1 MDFNPNISLFKSA
14 KSNMPY
20 NEFGISIEVLLGFIK
35 NGTYKSKVE
44 AVRACENKSL
54 RSELKKQLE
63 AVTFSGL
70 FSKRNANSL
79 IKYSGIICH
88 DVDNLEENELQKLK
102 KELSE
107 CVFVYAVFISPS
119 GNGLKVL
126 FRTETDASQ
135 HLEAWTSI
143 GNYLKEYFGIIPDVS
158 CKDICRLCF
167 VSYDEELFI
176 NEDSAII
183 TNDFVTINS
192 NDFIEEFKNDTSE
205 KLLEEKPV
213 IEKTYNVSASLEERF
228 LQICH
233 DTAIKKS
240 PNVRGNYNKYVTTF
254 ALFANRYDLD
264 EAVVFNYLLGT
275 TGDHD
280 QKDTKDSI
288 ASTYR
293 TRADERGI
301 WKDDFKGNA
310 VAKPTQTEP
319 KKEEKKADPYPKAKR
334 NDGKVNDEVKF
345 WFSVN
350 KKDPKGKNIIDEETG
365 EVKVDYKLSFDNA
378 MDFLQ
383 NNGFYKLYEGESY
396 RLIRIEKDKNQ
407 VDVVLDIRLEEFMLD
422 YLKSQRNEEFNRVR
436 EIFRQSVT
444 KFCNTRQFAGLD
456 YYTPVMR
463 KDTATTAYVYFKNCY
478 FEISKDGAKQSDYSK
493 MDGFIWKKQLINHDY
508 TPVDFNGCD
517 FQLFI
522 LLAITGK
529 RTLQE
534 LDEVERKKYDATI
547 TGMGYLL
554 HKYKNPSMAKAV
566 LGVDKKTRAN
576 NEEMNGGSGKS
587 IIGRAIGKMLN
598 MFLIDGQNF
607 RFDDQFAFDGVSP
620 DTQFINFNDVNG
632 SFNFQRMFG
641 MITEDFTYRGLYAKR
656 VSVPYEDS
664 PKFYIS
670 TNHTLRGDGE
680 SVLRRQHIIEFTDY
694 FNSRHTPLKELGRMM
709 FSGWDAIEWS
719 RFYSFFMHCISTFL
733 EVGLVDFP
741 IENYGL
747 RKLLEWNKGA
757 GSELN
762 DYLNETIKEQL
773 DYNKVFEKKKL
784 FDGFTAATSADLK
797 FVKLNSFSAQVNLWA
812 KINKLEINAHLN
824 GERDRRNSIDWLT
837 FTPIPG
843 EHNERDVFDEAI
855 ESRERLGL
863 V

>member
-1 MDFNPNISLFKSA
+1 MDFNPKISFFEHARNVTPTALNSLSSAIANIKDGSYKDVVEFVRNTTDKKERAEA
-14 KSNMPY
+14 KKKLPAITWC
-20 NEFGISIEVLLGFIK
+20 GIF
-35 NGTYKSKVE
+35 T
-44 AVRACENKSL
+44 
-54 RSELKKQLE
+54 
-63 AVTFSGL
+63 
-70 FSKRNANSL
+70 KRNAKSL
-79 IKYSGIICH
+79 KEYSGLICH
-88 DVDNLEENELQKLK
+88 DVDNLDQDRLIELKSKLQSSSFV
-102 KELSE
+102 LA
-107 CVFVYAVFISPS
+107 VFVSPS
-119 GNGLKVL
+119 GNGLKIL
-126 FRTETDASQ
+126 FHHTLGADR
-135 HLEAWTSI
+135 HLEVWSSI
-143 GNYLKEYFGIIPDVS
+143 GNYLLNDFGITPDES

-167 VSYDEELFI
+167 VSYDADLHFRET
-176 NEDSAII
+176 AIEWS
-183 TNDFVTINS
+183 DFMCKAYQES
-192 NDFIEEFKNDTSE
+192 NDTT
-205 KLLEEKPV
+205 LGALPVEEKPK
-213 IEKTYNVSASLEERF
+213 IAKKYNVSASLEERF
-228 LQICH
+228 LQIAH

-264 EAVVFNYLLGT
+264 EGVVFNFLLGT

-280 QKDTKDSI
+280 PKDTKDSI

-293 TRADERGI
+293 TRSDERGI

-310 VAKPTQTEP
+310 EVRLSPNTQ
-319 KKEEKKADPYPKAKR
+319 KKEEKKAEQYPKAKR
-334 NDGKVNDEVKF
+334 PESKVDESVKF
-345 WFSVN
+345 WYST
-350 KKDPKGKNIIDEETG
+350 KKTDKKGDYVIDEETG
-365 EVKVDYKLSFDNA
+365 EVKVDYKLHYDSAIF
-378 MDFLQ
+378 FLQ

-422 YLKSQRNEEFNRVR
+422 YLKSQRNDEFNRVR
-436 EIFRQSVT
+436 EIFRQSVS
-444 KFCNTRQFAGLD
+444 KFCNQRQFAGLD

-463 KDTATTAYVYFKNCY
+463 KDNATTAYVYFKNCY
-478 FEISKDGAKQSDYSK
+478 FEITKDGAIQSDYSK
-493 MDGFIWKKQLINHDY
+493 MNGFIWKKQMINHDY
-508 TPVDFNGCD
+508 TPVDFVGCD

-529 RTLQE
+529 RTLEE
-534 LDEVERKKYDATI
+534 LDDIERKKYDATI
-547 TGMGYLL
+547 TGIGYLL

-719 RFYSFFMHCISTFL
+719 RFYSFFMHCISAFL
-733 EVGLVDFP
+733 QVGLVDFP

-762 DYLNETIKEQL
+762 DYLNETVKENLGYTQQ
-773 DYNKVFEKKKL
+773 FEKKKL
-784 FDGFTAATSADLK
+784 FEGFCTATSADLK
-797 FVKLNSFSAQVNLWA
+797 FVKMNSFSAQVNLWA
-812 KINKLEINAHLN
+812 KINKLEINAN
-824 GERDRRNSIDWLT
+824 KPDGRDRRNGIDYLT

-855 ESRERLGL
+855 EAQQKEKRFDIL
-863 V
+863 